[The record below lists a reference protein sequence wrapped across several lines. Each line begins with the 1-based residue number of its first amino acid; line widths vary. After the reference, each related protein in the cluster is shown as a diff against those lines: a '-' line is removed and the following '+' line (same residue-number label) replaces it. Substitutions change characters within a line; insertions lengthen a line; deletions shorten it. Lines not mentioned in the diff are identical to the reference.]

1 MSISSIFNDALRYP
15 LNNVSKWIIL
25 GIIVIIANISYLLVM
40 FGVTDG
46 TIQAVASLINFIVMF
61 IVVGILYQLLVIQYM
76 DMMNFHLLILL
87 KTL

>member
-61 IVVGILYQLLVIQYM
+61 IVVGYTLSITLIQYM
-76 DMMNFHLLILL
+76 DMMNFQVLI
-87 KTL
+87 

>member
-46 TIQAVASLINFIVMF
+46 TIQAVAL
-61 IVVGILYQLLVIQYM
+61 
-76 DMMNFHLLILL
+76 
-87 KTL
+87 